1 MTSRNSSP
9 WSLAR
14 GIFGHGLGF
23 KRLSADYK
31 SLNLVLVVLLLPKPF
46 NPLTRP
52 LLKDFHQFT
61 IYQTRLHPG
70 NEKIGLQKGHP
81 IPILGG
87 PPCFYSRRDLVFRM
101 KDPGVSTSLVDA
113 QPFGTLERPLTHRT
127 VHHSRHHTRLTF
139 DWNDRS
145 CSGSPS

>member
-14 GIFGHGLGF
+14 GIFGHVLGF

-31 SLNLVLVVLLLPKPF
+31 SLNFVLVILLLPKPF

-52 LLKDFHQFT
+52 LLEDLHQFT

-81 IPILGG
+81 IPILRS
-87 PPCFYSRRDLVFRM
+87 PPCFNSRRDLVFRM
-101 KDPGVSTSLVDA
+101 KYLRVSTSLVDA
-113 QPFGTLERPLTHRT
+113 QPSGTLERPLAYRT
-127 VHHSRHHTRLTF
+127 VHHSRHHPRLAF
-139 DWNDRS
+139 GWNDRS
-145 CSGSPS
+145 CHCSSS